1 MDAEVERERGRES
14 YARREWSEAYEALS
28 SADRTGRLDAE
39 DVELLGMC
47 AWMLG
52 REDEYLDALERAYQV
67 HLDAGE
73 SERAVRCAFWLGVN
87 LARRGEMG
95 RAGGWLG
102 RAQRVLEQH
111 ERDCV
116 ERGYLLMPAMFQ
128 QEAAGDW
135 GAAATTA
142 ATAGQIGE
150 RFGDRDLFALS
161 AHTRSP
167 PPIYGSRHGR
177 RLMVVSV
184 RGAGCSGGNYDFLSP
199 QEAADGVDVI
209 NWITTTEE
217 ADVGRQ

>member
-28 SADRTGRLDAE
+28 SADRAPRPEAGDL
-39 DVELLGMC
+39 ELLATS

-52 REDEYLDALERAYQV
+52 REDEYLDALERAYQA
-67 HLDAGE
+67 HLDADE

-116 ERGYLLMPAMFQ
+116 ERGYLLIP
-128 QEAAGDW
+128 GD
-135 GAAATTA
+135 
-142 ATAGQIGE
+142 
-150 RFGDRDLFALS
+150 LS
-161 AHTRSP
+161 A
-167 PPIYGSRHGR
+167 GGR
-177 RLMVVSV
+177 RRL
-184 RGAGCSGGNYDFLSP
+184 GCRRHDRSHSWTDRR
-199 QEAADGVDVI
+199 AI
-209 NWITTTEE
+209 
-217 ADVGRQ
+217 R